1 MQSGV
6 REVLNNVPLLHVT
19 LDIFTFDIT
28 YLVAHS
34 FA

>member
-6 REVLNNVPLLHVT
+6 RELLNNVPLLLVT

-28 YLVAHS
+28 FLVAHS
-34 FA
+34 RA